1 MRILIDTNIVV
12 NYLTKRQDK
21 FTQDSIAI
29 INECAEGKMKG
40 FVAFHSLSIISYVFR
55 KLPFEIRTQW
65 LQTICETLAVT
76 SASSEQ
82 VLKALQN
89 LDFKDIEDNLQD
101 CCAQSV
107 GADYIVTANVRDYE
121 GHSAV
126 KAVTPSELLSIL
138 NTTDTQYV
146 VHDTTLE
153 VREQLVE
160 YNATQNAIPVRPHLH
175 IMAYPTAC

>member
-1 MRILIDTNIVV
+1 MIDTNIVV

-65 LQTICETLAVT
+65 LQTICKTLAVA

-121 GHSAV
+121 GHSSV

-138 NTTDTQYV
+138 NASDTQYTAP
-146 VHDTTLE
+146 DSSLE
-153 VREQLVE
+153 VRDSHVE
-160 YNATQNAIPVRPHLH
+160 YKTSENATRIRPHLH
-175 IMAYPTAC
+175 ISISYPTAC